1 MVQTEELSISIE
13 GWNGVASG
21 GRGVASRG
29 SEKRFNS
36 SADLESLKSPE
47 QLCEKSKEV
56 TSAGKGDERR
66 GGGNGGGLEVV
77 NWAGAPAG
85 RAFSWEPY
93 LRSNTYKGKFI
104 MSFLGAMHRYF
115 SLIAN
120 TNPNQPLLL
129 AEKGS
134 DYILRKRIRA
144 RPTVE
149 EAKRAETPQSAQ

>member
-13 GWNGVASG
+13 GWNGVATG
-21 GRGVASRG
+21 DRGVASGG

-47 QLCEKSKEV
+47 QPCEKSKEV
-56 TSAGKGDERR
+56 TSAGKGDKRTGGER
-66 GGGNGGGLEVV
+66 NGLEVV
-77 NWAGAPAG
+77 NWTGAPAG

-120 TNPNQPLLL
+120 TNPNQPL
-129 AEKGS
+129 
-134 DYILRKRIRA
+134 
-144 RPTVE
+144 
-149 EAKRAETPQSAQ
+149 

>member
-47 QLCEKSKEV
+47 QPCEKSKEV
-56 TSAGKGDERR
+56 TSTGKGDGRR

-129 AEKGS
+129 AEKGLH
-134 DYILRKRIRA
+134 IA
-144 RPTVE
+144 E
-149 EAKRAETPQSAQ
+149 EG